1 MDATEMDRV
10 VDQHLQAEVAG
21 DIAAILDT
29 FANEV
34 EHDLHPGASTGPMR
48 TKADIEGFYTVL
60 FCEVTINSIRNV
72 RRWHGD
78 TYLVDESVM
87 SVTATGHPFGLDG
100 QGRHAEIPALHV
112 FEFAIRPPA
121 HRQIRSMRAQSGLLC
136 VHSENSTF
144 IRRGARNEL
153 ICASAM
159 TAGNGRAYWG
169 ARV

>member
-1 MDATEMDRV
+1 MLPRWIVSSTSICRPRV
-10 VDQHLQAEVAG
+10 TG

-100 QGRHAEIPALHV
+100 QGRRAEIPALHV
-112 FEFAIRPPA
+112 FEFADDHISRESGWLDFSALTRP
-121 HRQIRSMRAQSGLLC
+121 SVS
-136 VHSENSTF
+136 S
-144 IRRGARNEL
+144 
-153 ICASAM
+153 ASARLM
-159 TAGNGRAYWG
+159 PISSTSPTASRPA
-169 ARV
+169 APATM

>member
-10 VDQHLQAEVAG
+10 VDQRLQAEATG

-100 QGRHAEIPALHV
+100 QGRRAEIPALHV
-112 FEFAIRPPA
+112 FEFADGHISRESGWLDFSALTRP
-121 HRQIRSMRAQSGLLC
+121 SVGS
-136 VHSENSTF
+136 
-144 IRRGARNEL
+144 
-153 ICASAM
+153 ASARLM
-159 TAGNGRAYWG
+159 PISSSSPTASRPA
-169 ARV
+169 APASR